1 MTRPI
6 YISAARRSIVAPRG
20 GVLAHLAPHQLAS
33 PVLQAV
39 INDAKLTN
47 HQIDEVICGN
57 ALGAGGNPARVLVLA
72 AGLPDQVAGLTIDR
86 QCCSGLDALLLGQA
100 LISAG
105 QAEVVIAGGVESYS
119 RRPYRAHRNP
129 DGTQTAYD
137 QAPFTPWPDRDPD
150 MAKAA
155 DDLAQHCTI
164 DRHQQ
169 DNWAIGSHAKALAS
183 RAYLEPEICQID
195 TDLPKHDAYSRRLNT
210 QLCARAKAI
219 HGNVTHANTAVAAD
233 AAAFCVLTARQ
244 PATQHA
250 VQLLGG
256 VSIGGDPY
264 LPGLAPIR
272 AIENVLDRHQ
282 LNTAKLTHIE
292 IMEAFAVQALA
303 CIQGAG
309 LDPDLVNRHG
319 GALARGHPIAASGAI
334 LAVRLFHDLRNN
346 GGIGIAAIAAAG
358 GLGTALLLRA
368 E

>member
-1 MTRPI
+1 MTRPV

-129 DGTQTAYD
+129 DGTLTAYD

-155 DDLAQHCTI
+155 DDLAKHCAI

-183 RAYLEPEICQID
+183 RACLASEI
-195 TDLPKHDAYSRRLNT
+195 LSL
-210 QLCARAKAI
+210 I
-219 HGNVTHANTAVAAD
+219 H
-233 AAAFCVLTARQ
+233 
-244 PATQHA
+244 
-250 VQLLGG
+250 
-256 VSIGGDPY
+256 I
-264 LPGLAPIR
+264 
-272 AIENVLDRHQ
+272 
-282 LNTAKLTHIE
+282 
-292 IMEAFAVQALA
+292 
-303 CIQGAG
+303 
-309 LDPDLVNRHG
+309 
-319 GALARGHPIAASGAI
+319 
-334 LAVRLFHDLRNN
+334 
-346 GGIGIAAIAAAG
+346 
-358 GLGTALLLRA
+358 
-368 E
+368 